1 MNRGRIL
8 IISGPSGSGKS
19 SIINYLLAELEN
31 AVLSVSTTSRK
42 SRTNEIDGVDYNFVT
57 KDEFIKL
64 VKEDKFIEHEEIH
77 GNLYGTRK
85 DMVEDALEFGKLLI
99 FDVDTR
105 GMVSVKKMFPDI
117 SVTVFIT
124 TPSRDVLEDRLQK
137 RGTETAEAI
146 KKRLVNAINEMKALP
161 NFDYFVVND
170 NLDKAKIDVLQ
181 IAKLTEYKPS
191 KSLTSALIDIWAL

>member
-42 SRTNEIDGVDYNFVT
+42 SRTNEIDGVDYNFIT

-64 VKEDKFIEHEEIH
+64 VKENKFIEHEEIH

-124 TPSRDVLEDRLQK
+124 TPSRDVLEERLQK
-137 RGTETAEAI
+137 RGTETSEAI

-170 NLDKAKIDVLQ
+170 HFDKAKIEVLQ

>member
-105 GMVSVKKMFPDI
+105 GMISVKKMFPDI